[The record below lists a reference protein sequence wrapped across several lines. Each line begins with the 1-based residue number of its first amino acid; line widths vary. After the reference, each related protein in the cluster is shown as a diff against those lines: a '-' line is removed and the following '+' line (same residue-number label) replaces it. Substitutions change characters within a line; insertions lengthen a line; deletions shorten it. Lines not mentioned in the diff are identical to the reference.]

1 LVAERVPHAGQIE
14 REIGVRSQFD
24 NEAGA
29 RVLERAPFP
38 RAELLAPACETAFAI
53 FVFRVILILL
63 WFSSFARIMMN
74 ASESALSREEMER
87 RRLSAAQHLLN
98 GYSQSRVARM
108 YGVSRTTASRWHNAL
123 VKKGV
128 DSLKKRRATGRPSR
142 LTAEQLQQ
150 LVDIFTAGPPASGL
164 HAARWTTGRLAL
176 VIEARFGVRYDE
188 DHVGR
193 LMHRLGLRARRE
205 RADSFYAP
213 SVYSPNTSLSVPEIS
228 PTVA

>member
-1 LVAERVPHAGQIE
+1 
-14 REIGVRSQFD
+14 
-24 NEAGA
+24 
-29 RVLERAPFP
+29 
-38 RAELLAPACETAFAI
+38 
-53 FVFRVILILL
+53 
-63 WFSSFARIMMN
+63 MN

-123 VKKGV
+123 LHKGA

-142 LTAEQLQQ
+142 LTADQLQG
-150 LVDIFTAGPPASGL
+150 LARIFGEGPQAYGL
-164 HAARWTTGRLAL
+164 QSKRWTTGLLAKA
-176 VIEARFGVRYDE
+176 IESQFGVHYDE

-193 LMHRLGLRARRE
+193 LMHKLGLRSRRQRVE
-205 RADSFYAP
+205 SFYVP
-213 SVYSPNTSLSVPEIS
+213 SVYSPNTSLSAAEIS